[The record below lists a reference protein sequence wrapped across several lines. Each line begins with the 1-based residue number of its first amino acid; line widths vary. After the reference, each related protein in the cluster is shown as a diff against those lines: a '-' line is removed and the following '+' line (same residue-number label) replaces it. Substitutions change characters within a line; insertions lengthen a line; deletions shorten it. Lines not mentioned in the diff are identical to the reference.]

1 MVGFV
6 VGIVAAGGAALYWLT
21 SSEKEAKAKE
31 QEREICTG
39 CTQAA
44 MENRLEDIV
53 KFVEYPCRQ
62 CTTAVEQYSSPLINS
77 LSTIGALPSVD
88 TYDGVQQYNCYHRN
102 DPMQVYQSPQ
112 AIDCRP
118 LFGGN
123 GISPM
128 DAKAEAERL
137 RIAREVIRMKANRPL
152 AGLLSGI

>member
-1 MVGFV
+1 MIGFV

-21 SSEKEAKAKE
+21 SSEKEAKAQE

-88 TYDGVQQYNCYHRN
+88 TYDGVQQYNCYNRN
-102 DPMQVYQSPQ
+102 DPMQVYHSPQ
-112 AIDCRP
+112 EIDCRP